1 MTLEDFE
8 KSLVED
14 QLNERKV
21 KLRHGRD
28 GGSKHHRHHRH
39 HEDGEDRHRHKRS
52 RYSQDGHEGVHKSH
66 RTREHPPV
74 KHSANDLSP
83 GKDAATFGPADGV
96 ANTSNSRGQVHR
108 DAWMEEPSGL
118 EIDYTQT
125 IARNFA
131 GSTSSRPSKADFQLK
146 IHENEINKHHLQ
158 DLADAKDVPKE
169 LAEETNQ
176 HEVDYQF
183 GDSGAQWR
191 MTKLKGVYRR
201 AEETGRPIDDVAE
214 EQFGDL
220 QTFDD
225 AREEQIELER
235 RDIYGKG
242 YVGNQK
248 PSGELSAKRRLDMG
262 LQKGSSPR
270 TNGDRRE
277 DLPRAIETTKPATT
291 NIPMD
296 QTALNRLK
304 AQMLKARIRGS
315 SDAASLEAEYNN
327 VMADFANRKQP
338 EVVVLSA
345 MDNRLLAGSREGE
358 VVAVDNRR
366 GRERGIV
373 EENEDMSVEDMV
385 KQERRTRNQTGGDGQ
400 LFAERIAKDAKF
412 DVCIKPLYNLGLAD
426 KA

>member
-1 MTLEDFE
+1 
-8 KSLVED
+8 
-14 QLNERKV
+14 
-21 KLRHGRD
+21 
-28 GGSKHHRHHRH
+28 
-39 HEDGEDRHRHKRS
+39 
-52 RYSQDGHEGVHKSH
+52 
-66 RTREHPPV
+66 
-74 KHSANDLSP
+74 
-83 GKDAATFGPADGV
+83 
-96 ANTSNSRGQVHR
+96 
-108 DAWMEEPSGL
+108 MEEPSGL

-125 IARNFA
+125 IARKPA

-169 LAEETNQ
+169 LAEEPNQ

-248 PSGELSAKRRLDMG
+248 PSGELFAERRLDMV

-270 TNGDRRE
+270 TNGDQLE
-277 DLPRAIETTKPATT
+277 DFARAVETTKSAATT
-291 NIPMD
+291 IPMD

-304 AQMLKARIRGS
+304 AQMLKAKTRGS
-315 SDAASLEAEYNN
+315 SDAASLEAEYDNA
-327 VMADFANRKQP
+327 MADFTNHRQP

-345 MDNRLLAGSREGE
+345 MDNRLLAGSRAGE
-358 VVAVDNRR
+358 VAAVDNKR

-373 EENEDMSVEDMV
+373 EENEDMRIEDMV
-385 KQERRTRNQTGGDGQ
+385 KQERRTRNQAGGDGQ
-400 LFAERIAKDAKF
+400 RFAERIAKDAKF
-412 DVCIKPLYNLGLAD
+412 DVRTKPLYNLGLAD